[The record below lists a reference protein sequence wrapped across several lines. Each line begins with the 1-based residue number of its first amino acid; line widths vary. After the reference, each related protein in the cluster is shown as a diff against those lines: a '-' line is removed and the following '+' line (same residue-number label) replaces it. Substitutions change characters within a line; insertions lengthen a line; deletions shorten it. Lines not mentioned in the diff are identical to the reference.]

1 MSMNTDIDGDFA
13 EMIARYPEMEHV
25 FQELRFNVYDTLG
38 LVEKAEGVV
47 RYCQESGI
55 PVTPVMEA
63 YVPSCTEEEEWNK
76 EAFNAY
82 GDIE

>member
-1 MSMNTDIDGDFA
+1 MNTDIDGDFA
-13 EMIARYPEMEHV
+13 EMIERNPEMEHV
-25 FQELRFNVYDTLG
+25 FQELRFNVYVSLD
-38 LVEKAEGVV
+38 LVEEADGVV

-63 YVPSCTEEEEWNK
+63 YLAVSTEEEEWNK